1 MTEEQ
6 TNQTPKQTEFTIQLP
21 DREVQWEKCPVYVT
35 KTKQVI
41 HSTTEIID
49 GKETMDSDPVNVE
62 YTEMAMEDTGEVDE
76 AGNPQM
82 QPIKLSDVSAKV
94 DEAVTLHSSLSPVKG
109 GATRVLSDSDLKK
122 AALADAMAATFADED
137 GVIDDQALKEKATWG
152 LGCPSDRCGGYRE
165 FAYADMV
172 PQVYVC
178 PVCKAKI
185 TLIKGA

>member
-1 MTEEQ
+1 
-6 TNQTPKQTEFTIQLP
+6 
-21 DREVQWEKCPVYVT
+21 
-35 KTKQVI
+35 
-41 HSTTEIID
+41 
-49 GKETMDSDPVNVE
+49 MDSDPINVE

-109 GATRVLSDSDLKK
+109 PNKVLSDSDLKK
-122 AALADAMAATFADED
+122 AALADAMTTTFADED

-172 PQVYVC
+172 PQVYV
-178 PVCKAKI
+178 VQFAKPK
-185 TLIKGA
+185 LR